1 MMNGYNLGRAMTKAE
16 RIVNSLRQ
24 QIGKG
29 VLAPGASVPSIRR
42 AAEDHGVSR
51 NTVVE
56 AYERLV
62 AMGFLTARRGAGFFV
77 AEATRPVRQHETP
90 RHVVEAVDHI
100 SLLRAQLDQN
110 YDVRVGDGRPPGS
123 WMTATIPRRIF
134 ASSADSIADSSG
146 YGVPKGNTSIRELI
160 AARHQSQNI
169 DLTPE
174 QIVTTFGGNHALDL
188 IVRRYLRPGDCVL
201 VDDPGY
207 YPLFAKLKLAQVRFV
222 GVRRGRVGPDLDDLA
237 QKVAREGPKMFFTQS
252 LAQNPT
258 GSSLDLPT
266 AHGILRITE
275 QAGCRVVDD
284 DPFIDLPGIE
294 GVRLAALDQFRNVIF
309 VGTFSKMLSASF
321 RSGYIAAAPDVAA
334 ELAELK
340 MITSVNSS
348 RFSELMIVD
357 IIRSRRYQR
366 HLNRIARLTRDA
378 ASTLAKTLRGLGL
391 RTHTSPAQ
399 GYYTY
404 LMLPK
409 GMDDLALAHR
419 AAAEGIF
426 LAPGTFF
433 SVDPEAHLHG
443 IRINVAR
450 ANDPRFT
457 RFLRNTL
464 C

>member
-1 MMNGYNLGRAMTKAE
+1 MSTKAE
-16 RIVNSLRQ
+16 KIVTALRRRIES
-24 QIGKG
+24 GE
-29 VLAPGASVPSIRR
+29 LAPGAAIASIRR

-62 AMGFLTARRGAGFFV
+62 AMGLLVSRRGSGFVVAQAAGP
-77 AEATRPVRQHETP
+77 RRQQETP
-90 RHVVEAVDHI
+90 RHLVEAVDHI

-123 WMTATIPRRIF
+123 WMTATVPRRLF
-134 ASSADSIADSSG
+134 GASADAIADSSG
-146 YGVPKGNTSIRELI
+146 YGVPKGNSAIRELI
-160 AARHQSQNI
+160 SARHRAQNI
-169 DLTPE
+169 DLSPE

-188 IVRRYLRPGDCVL
+188 IVRRYLAPGDCVL

-207 YPLFAKLKLAQVRFV
+207 YPLFAKLKLAQVRFI
-222 GVRRGRVGPDLDDLA
+222 GVRRGPFGPDLGDLEA
-237 QKVAREGPKMFFTQS
+237 KVAREAPKFFFTQS

-266 AHGILRITE
+266 AHGILRVTE
-275 QAGCRVVDD
+275 RAGCRVVDD
-284 DPFIDLPGIE
+284 DPFADLPGVE
-294 GVRLAALDQFRNVIF
+294 GVRLASLDQFRNVIF

-321 RSGYIAAAPDVAA
+321 RSGYIAAAPEIAA

-357 IIRSRRYQR
+357 IIRSRRYQK
-366 HLNRIARLTRDA
+366 HLNRIARLTSDA
-378 ASTLAKTLRGLGL
+378 GIALARTLRSLGL
-391 RTHTSPAQ
+391 ETHSTPAQ

-404 LMLPK
+404 LFLPD
-409 GMDDLALAHR
+409 GMDDLTLAQR

-433 SVDPEAHLHG
+433 SVDPRNHRPG

-450 ANDPRFT
+450 AGDPRFT
-457 RFLRNTL
+457 RFLRNAL
-464 C
+464 

>member
-1 MMNGYNLGRAMTKAE
+1 MTKTE
-16 RIVNSLRQ
+16 RIVDSLRQ
-24 QIGKG
+24 QITKG
-29 VLAPGASVPSIRR
+29 VLHPGTSVPSIRR
-42 AAEDHGVSR
+42 AAEIHGVSR

-62 AMGFLTARRGAGFFV
+62 AMGYLASRRGAGFFV
-77 AEATRPVRQHETP
+77 VETIRPTVQNGTP

-110 YDVRVGDGRPPGS
+110 YNVRVGDGRPPGS
-123 WMTATIPRRIF
+123 WMAATIPRRIF
-134 ASSADSIADSSG
+134 AASADSIADSSG
-146 YGVPKGNTSIRELI
+146 YGVPKGNSSIRELI

-169 DLTPE
+169 DLSPE

-222 GVRRGRVGPDLDDLA
+222 GVRRGPVGPCLEDLA
-237 QKVAREGPKMFFTQS
+237 KKVALEAPKMFFTQS

-258 GSSLDLPT
+258 GSSVDLPT

-284 DPFIDLPGIE
+284 DPFIDLPGIQ
-294 GVRLAALDQFRNVIF
+294 GVRLATLDQFRNVIF

-321 RSGYIAAAPDVAA
+321 RSGYIAAAPDIAA

-357 IIRSRRYQR
+357 IIRSRRYQK
-366 HLNRIARLTRDA
+366 HLNRIARLTHDA
-378 ASTLAKTLRGLGL
+378 ALALAQTLRELDL
-391 RTHTSPAQ
+391 CTHTTPAQ

-404 LMLPK
+404 LMLPD
-409 GMDDLALAHR
+409 GVDDLSLAHR

-433 SVDPEAHLHG
+433 SVDPAQHRHG

-457 RFLRNTL
+457 RFLLNNLT
-464 C
+464 

>member
-1 MMNGYNLGRAMTKAE
+1 MTKTE
-16 RIVNSLRQ
+16 RVVENLRQ
-24 QIGKG
+24 QIAKG
-29 VLAPGASVPSIRR
+29 ALCPGARVPSIRR
-42 AAEDHGVSR
+42 AAEDHGVSY

-62 AMGFLTARRGAGFFV
+62 AMGYLRARRGAGFFV
-77 AEATRPVRQHETP
+77 AEAIRPPRQEKTP

-123 WMTATIPRRIF
+123 WMTSTVPRRILA
-134 ASSADSIADSSG
+134 ASSDTIADSSG
-146 YGVPKGNTSIRELI
+146 YGVPKGNSSIRELI

-169 DLTPE
+169 DLSPK

-207 YPLFAKLKLAQVRFV
+207 YPLFAKLRLAQVRFV
-222 GVRRGRVGPDLDDLA
+222 GVRRGPVGPDLDDLA
-237 QKVAREGPKMFFTQS
+237 EKVAREAPKMFFTRS

-275 QAGCRVVDD
+275 QAGCFVVDD

-321 RSGYIAAAPDVAA
+321 RSGYIAAAPDIAT

-357 IIRSRRYQR
+357 IIRSRRYQK
-366 HLNRIARLTRDA
+366 HLNRIARLTHDA
-378 ASTLAKTLRGLGL
+378 GVTFAQTLRELGL
-391 RTHTSPAQ
+391 RTHTTLAQ
-399 GYYTY
+399 GYYTF
-404 LMLPK
+404 LLLPDGK
-409 GMDDLALAHR
+409 DDLELAHR

-433 SVDPEAHLHG
+433 AADPAAHRHG